1 MLQSSLKTVNKNS
14 GDVITATVRL
24 KKKKE
29 ARSLLEKMQEE
40 QSQLVAAKVQLEKL
54 AFIDKSKVDV
64 VSSKKTHNVSSTFV
78 FSDNGSS
85 GGQVCL
91 FFWSVVKGAR
101 QQLDKGARKKL
112 DSSTRCGQ
120 LGSRKLG

>member
-1 MLQSSLKTVNKNS
+1 MLQSSLKTVNKNL
-14 GDVITATVRL
+14 GDVSTATVRL

-64 VSSKKTHNVSSTFV
+64 VSSKKAHNVSSTFV

>member
-64 VSSKKTHNVSSTFV
+64 VSNKKNT
-78 FSDNGSS
+78 
-85 GGQVCL
+85 QRL
-91 FFWSVVKGAR
+91 
-101 QQLDKGARKKL
+101 
-112 DSSTRCGQ
+112 
-120 LGSRKLG
+120 